1 MQSIYQLEGKIQHY
15 AWGGYAYIPSM
26 LQLEN
31 NEQQP
36 FAEYWLGAHPN
47 HPSMLKDNEKKD
59 WALHDFISKHPQVLS
74 ETTNYNG
81 LPFLMK
87 VLDVR
92 QMLSIQVH
100 PAKADAAAAFQAE
113 EEAGIPM
120 NAPQRNYK
128 DTNHKPEMMVA
139 LSSFWLL
146 HGFKSDTGIQDVLK
160 MTPELNAM
168 SEQVSPFTI
177 KDLFNYIM
185 TMPQE
190 AVNKIVKQL
199 SERIVPLYNDEQLPK
214 ETEDF
219 WAARAIKTYC
229 NDNQY
234 DRGILAIYLL
244 NLVHLQEGEGIFQPS
259 GMPHAYLEGQNVEI
273 MANSDNVLRAGLTD
287 KHVDVE
293 ELLKHVVFEPTIP
306 GILQPGP
313 DNRYKAPAEEFALY
327 KYDLNAGDNMMLR
340 ATDAMV
346 LLVLS
351 GKVTIL
357 AGDEEVELECGKS
370 VFISAGTQFFLQTTA
385 ATKVFKATIG
395 GM

>member
-1 MQSIYQLEGKIQHY
+1 MQSIYPLKGKIQHY
-15 AWGGYAYIPSM
+15 AWGGYTYIPSM

-47 HPSMLKDNEKKD
+47 HPSILKDGEKKD
-59 WALHDFISKHPQVLS
+59 WPLNDFISTHPQVLS
-74 ETTNYNG
+74 ETTNYNS
-81 LPFLMK
+81 LPFLLK

-120 NAPQRNYK
+120 DAAHRNYK

-160 MTPELNAM
+160 MTPELSALT
-168 SEQVSPFTI
+168 EQVSPFTI
-177 KDLFNYIM
+177 KDLFHYIM

-190 AVNKIVKQL
+190 AIDRIVKQL
-199 SERIVPLYNDEQLPK
+199 SDRIMPLYDNEQLPK

-234 DRGILAIYLL
+234 DKGVLAIYTL

-287 KHVDVE
+287 KHIDVE

-306 GILQPGP
+306 AILQPGP
-313 DNRYKAPAEEFALY
+313 DSRYKSAAEEFALY

-370 VFISAGTQFFLQTTA
+370 VFIAAGTHFFLQTTA
-385 ATKVFKATIG
+385 TARVFKATIG
-395 GM
+395 GV